1 MGARFLFAWRPCGLY
16 IRETTLA
23 TPDAR
28 RSRFMAHAAVAPA
41 VKPPLDMGLRIRLSV
56 MMFLQFATWGAW
68 FVIMG
73 NYLDSHGFNKAE
85 IGSIYG
91 TMALGTIFAPLFI
104 GQIADRFF
112 SSERLMAV
120 LHLAGAGLLYW
131 LANIDEH
138 GLFYTVA
145 LLYALVYSPT
155 LALSNSIAF
164 THVPDG
170 GRDFPGLRVLG
181 TVGWI
186 VANWLVGA
194 LLWILATPQG
204 QPMSNSPFLL
214 GAVFSWML
222 GIFSFMLPHT
232 PPPGKA
238 GDAFPFLKAIGL
250 LQDFSFAVFFGVS
263 FVITIVLAFYYGFTG
278 IYLGLGVKID
288 NDSIAPVMTIGQFAE
303 LLLLPFLPYFLR
315 RWGMKWVLALGMLCW
330 GIRYGLFS
338 LYAQADLVALY
349 PLVLLGIALHG
360 VCFDFFFAA
369 GFIYVDQKAPPEIRG
384 SGQALFTF
392 LTYGLGMWIGNMVS
406 GELAD
411 SLTTKSMGPDGKT
424 IEVTNWVMFWLL
436 PAVGVLVCFLVFV
449 LFFRD
454 AGKAKSDDL
463 TRQRVPAGWA
473 GDDPVDGI
481 VG

>member
-1 MGARFLFAWRPCGLY
+1 
-16 IRETTLA
+16 
-23 TPDAR
+23 
-28 RSRFMAHAAVAPA
+28 MAHAAVAPA
-41 VKPPLDMGLRIRLSV
+41 VKPSLDMGLRLRLSV

-73 NYLDSHGFNKAE
+73 NYLDSRRFSKGE

-120 LHLAGAGLLYW
+120 LHLLGAGLLYW
-131 LANIDEH
+131 MAQIQEPA
-138 GLFYTVA
+138 LFYWVA

-186 VANWLVGA
+186 AANWIIG
-194 LLWILATPQG
+194 LLLAITPTAVG
-204 QPMSNSPFLL
+204 QPMSNEPFLL

-222 GIFSFMLPHT
+222 GIFSFFLPHT

-238 GDAFPFLKAIGL
+238 GDALPFLKAIGL
-250 LQDFSFAVFFGVS
+250 LREFSFAVFFGVS

-278 IYLGLGVKID
+278 IYLEKGVHLEGD
-288 NDSIAPVMTIGQFAE
+288 NVAPVMTIGQFAE
-303 LLLLPFLPYFLR
+303 LMLLPFLPYFLT
-315 RWGMKWVLALGMLCW
+315 RWGMKWVLAVGMLCW
-330 GIRYGLFS
+330 GIRYALFA
-338 LYAQADLVALY
+338 LYAEADTEMLY

-369 GFIYVDQKAPPEIRG
+369 GFIHVDNTAPPEIRG

-392 LTYGLGMWIGNMVS
+392 LTYGVGMWLGNMVS
-406 GELAD
+406 GQLGD
-411 SLTTKSMGPDGKT
+411 FYTTKWLDAAGKEIT
-424 IEVTNWVMFWLL
+424 ETNWTMFWLL
-436 PAVGVLVCFLVFV
+436 PAVGVLICFAAFV

-454 AGKAKSDDL
+454 KKAL
-463 TRQRVPAGWA
+463 ATGGR
-473 GDDPVDGI
+473 
-481 VG
+481 

>member
-1 MGARFLFAWRPCGLY
+1 
-16 IRETTLA
+16 
-23 TPDAR
+23 
-28 RSRFMAHAAVAPA
+28 MAHAAVASL
-41 VKPPLDMGLRIRLSV
+41 VKPPLDMGLRLKLSV

-73 NYLDSHGFNKAE
+73 NYLDSRKFTKGE

-120 LHLAGAGLLYW
+120 LHLLGAGLLYW
-131 LANIDEH
+131 MAYIDSPD
-138 GLFYTVA
+138 LFYWAA

-186 VANWLVGA
+186 AANWIIGI
-194 LLWILATPQG
+194 LLAYTPTPAG
-204 QPMSNSPFLL
+204 QPMSNEPFLL
-214 GAVFSWML
+214 GAMFSCML
-222 GIFSFMLPHT
+222 GIFSLLLPNT

-238 GDAFPFLKAIGL
+238 GDALPFLKAFGL
-250 LQDFSFAVFFGVS
+250 LKEFSFAVFFGVS

-278 IYLGLGVKID
+278 IYLEKGVHLEGD
-288 NDSIAPVMTIGQFAE
+288 NVAPVMTIGQFAE
-303 LLLLPFLPYFLR
+303 LLLLPFLPYFLS

-330 GIRYGLFS
+330 GIRYALFS
-338 LYAQADLVALY
+338 LYAQADTTLLF

-360 VCFDFFFAA
+360 ICFDFFFAA
-369 GFIYVDQKAPPEIRG
+369 GFIHVDNTAPPDIRG

-392 LTYGLGMWIGNMVS
+392 LTYGVGMWLGNMLS
-406 GELAD
+406 GKLGD
-411 SLTTKSMGPDGKT
+411 LLTTTTVDSAGKE
-424 IEVTNWVMFWLL
+424 ISVTDWTMFWLI
-436 PAVGVLVCFLVFV
+436 PAVGVLFCFVVFV

-454 AGKAKSDDL
+454 KAFKKPAFADL
-463 TRQRVPAGWA
+463 SADRLPAGWA

-481 VG
+481 QAAK

>member
-1 MGARFLFAWRPCGLY
+1 
-16 IRETTLA
+16 
-23 TPDAR
+23 
-28 RSRFMAHAAVAPA
+28 MAHAAVASV
-41 VKPPLDMGLRIRLSV
+41 VKPSLDMGLRLKLSV

-73 NYLDSHGFNKAE
+73 NYLDSHGFSKGV

-120 LHLAGAGLLYW
+120 LHIVGAGLLYW
-131 LANIDEH
+131 MGQIQDAT
-138 GLFYTVA
+138 LFYWVA
-145 LLYALVYSPT
+145 LMYALVYSPT

-186 VANWLVGA
+186 VANWIVG
-194 LLWILATPQG
+194 LLLFITPTQAG
-204 QPMSNSPFLL
+204 QPMTNQPFIL

-222 GIFSFMLPHT
+222 GIFSLMLPHT

-238 GDAFPFLKAIGL
+238 GDAVPFLKAIGL
-250 LQDFSFAVFFGVS
+250 LKDFSFAVFFAVS

-278 IYLGLGVKID
+278 IYLQGGVRLEA
-288 NDSIAPVMTIGQFAE
+288 DSVAPVMTIGQFAE
-303 LLLLPFLPYFLR
+303 LLLLPFLPYFLK
-315 RWGMKWVLALGMLCW
+315 RWGMKWVLAVGMLCW
-330 GIRYGLFS
+330 GIRYALFS
-338 LYAQADLVALY
+338 LYAQADAVVLY

-369 GFIYVDQKAPPEIRG
+369 GFIYVDEKAPSDIRG

-392 LTYGLGMWIGNMVS
+392 LTYGVGMWLGNEVS
-406 GELAD
+406 GKLGD
-411 SLTTKSMGPDGKT
+411 FYTKQVIDATDK
-424 IEVTNWVMFWLL
+424 EVAVTDWTMFWLI
-436 PAVGVLVCFLVFV
+436 PAIGVLVCFAVFV

-454 AGKAKSDDL
+454 AGTKKPALADL
-463 TRQRVPAGWA
+463 SADRVPASWA

-481 VG
+481 RAAK